1 MQYTLGLVLLA
12 AASVLGA
19 ENEFFVSQKI
29 SFSNETAAPKNT
41 EWEWDFGDGK
51 KSADKNAT
59 HSYEEPGDYQVV
71 LTVKAPNV
79 QPRKSSP
86 IPIKVIPIEGLKEKL
101 TLEIPGDGVLYV
113 GQKYLLPNPVKQ
125 DPRLSFEWDLGNDNK
140 IANYAPE
147 HRFIFAGT
155 NNVQLNV
162 SVKDGKMFSV
172 KGALVV
178 KPVEIKPLI
187 ETRLDLI
194 KPNRSVSFRAGT
206 KAPEELLNR
215 IQYTWTFT
223 GPESES
229 QDSPTEIKIQDQST
243 VEESFGE
250 PGIWTVSLEALF
262 NGIEVPK
269 IEGFTSFEV
278 ISTKK
283 RKDPKIKRI
292 DVEHKTIGQDGKYV
306 AKILVETEGDYEEL
320 SIKIDEI
327 VNDPAPQKKVDAI
340 ETEEKSLQHVFNIP
354 LDTPMASYAQKE
366 VKQQLRVLA
375 TITSEEGR
383 DKNSTDSNAS
393 KDLSQAME
401 FTLNLIPPK
410 PDWVLWAYLGG
421 GLLVLIIIGIIAL
434 RFVRTSG

>member
-1 MQYTLGLVLLA
+1 M
-12 AASVLGA
+12 
-19 ENEFFVSQKI
+19 
-29 SFSNETAAPKNT
+29 
-41 EWEWDFGDGK
+41 
-51 KSADKNAT
+51 
-59 HSYEEPGDYQVV
+59 
-71 LTVKAPNV
+71 
-79 QPRKSSP
+79 
-86 IPIKVIPIEGLKEKL
+86 
-101 TLEIPGDGVLYV
+101 
-113 GQKYLLPNPVKQ
+113 
-125 DPRLSFEWDLGNDNK
+125 
-140 IANYAPE
+140 
-147 HRFIFAGT
+147 
-155 NNVQLNV
+155 
-162 SVKDGKMFSV
+162 
-172 KGALVV
+172 
-178 KPVEIKPLI
+178 
-187 ETRLDLI
+187 
-194 KPNRSVSFRAGT
+194 
-206 KAPEELLNR
+206 
-215 IQYTWTFT
+215 
-223 GPESES
+223 
-229 QDSPTEIKIQDQST
+229 
-243 VEESFGE
+243 EESFGE
-250 PGIWTVSLEALF
+250 PGIWTVSLEASF

-278 ISTKK
+278 ISTRK

-292 DVEHKTIGQDGKYV
+292 DVQQKTIGQDGKYV

-434 RFVRTSG
+434 RFVRASG